1 MSVPRGRVAARML
14 TSVHSIAPT
23 RGRRGCPTAAADVA
37 ASGAGK
43 AMIELLVP
51 VDGSKPAERAVRHA
65 IKLVA
70 GGLKARILLL
80 NVQPELPR
88 TRSRAEKRS
97 DMLRQLEAA
106 DEAMHSAA
114 SLLGRASVTWER
126 CLRNGAAA
134 DTILELARER
144 HCAAIVMGTRGL
156 GAVAGLVLGSVAAKI
171 VQLAPVPVT
180 LVK

>member
-1 MSVPRGRVAARML
+1 MV
-14 TSVHSIAPT
+14 
-23 RGRRGCPTAAADVA
+23 
-37 ASGAGK
+37 
-43 AMIELLVP
+43 ELLVP

-88 TRSRAEKRS
+88 SRSRAERRS
-97 DMLRQLEAA
+97 DMLQQLEEA
-106 DEAMHSAA
+106 DQAMHSAVA
-114 SLLGRASVTWER
+114 LLERAGVTWER
-126 CLRNGAAA
+126 CLRSGAPAE
-134 DTILELARER
+134 TILELARER